1 MYGFSKQPEL
11 TARCSPWQHKDLHTF
26 FKYAIFYIVK
36 TVTKDME
43 KKSCHPSPL
52 AFALRIL
59 SIAFIFLWFFVCL
72 FCFVSFVHLLLIAL
86 KVTELS
92 QGVCSP
98 WPPSLGCSV
107 SGRCSPLKA
116 WFKLSW
122 FQWRHTFP
130 IPHEH
135 TVWTHIFLFNAMLI
149 FISLPNNTL
158 NFERCQKK
166 FLFA

>member
-92 QGVCSP
+92 QGGCSP
-98 WPPSLGCSV
+98 WPPSLGCSGRYSACLREVQPPESMIQTELV
-107 SGRCSPLKA
+107 SVKA
-116 WFKLSW
+116 HFSNSSW
-122 FQWRHTFP
+122 TYCMNTYIP
-130 IPHEH
+130 IQCY
-135 TVWTHIFLFNAMLI
+135 VDFYF
-149 FISLPNNTL
+149 SS
-158 NFERCQKK
+158 
-166 FLFA
+166 